1 MQCGRLRSGAQRPQ
15 KDIRSEDAAVTTV
28 SRKSNSTSGT
38 LLSSR
43 RTVLAGAGALA
54 GCAVAGLLPGIG
66 PRPSSALDKAA
77 TSHKFKLGDLE
88 IIVVSDGHMMLP
100 ARLAAPEAPPAELA
114 AANAAA
120 GVTGDMAQPP
130 TNVTLIRAGKELI
143 LIDTGAGPNFMPT
156 TGKLLTN
163 LEAAGITPDQVTKVV
178 FTHGH
183 PDHLWGALDD
193 FEENPRFPN
202 AAHLMGAAEWD
213 YWVSDNAEKGIPAD
227 RVTFVAAARRNIKG
241 IEAKAERIKAGQ
253 EIVSGVRVFDT
264 PGHTQGHMSLEV
276 TGGGETLIVLGDALT
291 HPVISFAHP
300 EWRPAADHVPEQ
312 AVETRKK
319 LLDRLAAD
327 KARIIGYHLPFPG
340 MGRVEKKDAAYRFVA
355 G

>member
-1 MQCGRLRSGAQRPQ
+1 M
-15 KDIRSEDAAVTTV
+15 TTAP
-28 SRKSNSTSGT
+28 RKSKAHSTSHA
-38 LLSSR
+38 LHSSR
-43 RTVLAGAGALA
+43 RAVLAGAGALA
-54 GCAVAGLLPGIG
+54 GSAVVGLLPGLVT
-66 PRPSSALDKAA
+66 RPSSALAQAA
-77 TSHKFKLGDLE
+77 TSHKLKLGDFE
-88 IIVVSDGHMMLP
+88 IVVVSDGHMMLP
-100 ARLAAPEAPPAELA
+100 ARLAAPDAPPVELA

-120 GVTGDMAQPP
+120 GVTGEMSQPP

-156 TGKLLTN
+156 TGKLLAN
-163 LEAAGITPDQVTKVV
+163 LDAAGITPDQVTKVV

-183 PDHLWGALDD
+183 PDHFWGALDD

-241 IEAKAERIKAGQ
+241 IEAKAQRIKAG
-253 EIVSGVRVFDT
+253 EEVVPGVRMFDT
-264 PGHTQGHMSLEV
+264 PGHTQGHMSVEV
-276 TGGGETLIVLGDALT
+276 ASGGETLVVLGDALT
-291 HPVISFAHP
+291 HPVISFSHP

-319 LLDRLAAD
+319 LLDRLATD

-340 MGRVEKKDAAYRFVA
+340 IGRVEKKDAAYRFLA

>member
-1 MQCGRLRSGAQRPQ
+1 M
-15 KDIRSEDAAVTTV
+15 TTAP
-28 SRKSNSTSGT
+28 RNPADTSTSAP
-38 LLSSR
+38 LLCSR
-43 RTVLAGAGALA
+43 RSILAGASALA
-54 GCAVAGLLPGIG
+54 GGAVAGLLPGMTMH
-66 PRPSSALDKAA
+66 PASALAQAA
-77 TSHKFKLGDLE
+77 TSHKFKLGELE
-88 IIVVSDGHMMLP
+88 IIVVSDGHLMLP
-100 ARLAAPEAPPAELA
+100 ARLAAPDAPAAELA

-120 GVTGDMAQPP
+120 GVTGDMSQPP

-143 LIDTGAGPNFMPT
+143 LFDTGAGPNFMPT
-156 TGKLLTN
+156 TGKLVAN
-163 LEAAGITPDQVTKVV
+163 LESAGITPDQVTKVV

-183 PDHLWGALDD
+183 PDHFWGALDD

-241 IEAKAERIKAGQ
+241 IEAKAERVKAGQ
-253 EIVSGVRVFDT
+253 EIVPGVRMIDT
-264 PGHTQGHMSLEV
+264 PGHTQGHMSVEV
-276 TGGGETLIVLGDALT
+276 AGGGETLVVLGDALT
-291 HPVISFAHP
+291 HPVISFAYP
-300 EWRPAADHVPEQ
+300 SWRPAADHVPEQ